1 MHCGR
6 DLILNEFTNFIL
18 NECTKSLSDKESKT
32 LLPAFV
38 GEFRRLERQTNS
50 ERGKSIQVFKISF
63 LAVVDFITSVTFF
76 NVMPISQGKIVL
88 KV

>member
-1 MHCGR
+1 MS
-6 DLILNEFTNFIL
+6 LPTSFYV

-63 LAVVDFITSVTFF
+63 LSVVDYLTSVNFF
-76 NVMPISQGKIVL
+76 YCLPL
-88 KV
+88 

>member
-18 NECTKSLSDKESKT
+18 NECTKSLSDKESKS

-38 GEFRRLERQTNS
+38 WELRRLERQTTS
-50 ERGKSIQVFKISF
+50 ERGKKYSSF
-63 LAVVDFITSVTFF
+63 ENQLFV
-76 NVMPISQGKIVL
+76 GC
-88 KV
+88 